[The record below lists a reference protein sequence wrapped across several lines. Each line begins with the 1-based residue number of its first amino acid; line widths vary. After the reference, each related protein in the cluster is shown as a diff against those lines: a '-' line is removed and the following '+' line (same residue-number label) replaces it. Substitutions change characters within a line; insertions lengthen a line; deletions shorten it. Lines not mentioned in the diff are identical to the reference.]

1 MKASMPIAFY
11 IRPDGSLIAD
21 VAYDDVPPEAL
32 GPYSVTFDVPPEV
45 ENEVKRRKETPRII
59 AD

>member
-1 MKASMPIAFY
+1 MPIAFY